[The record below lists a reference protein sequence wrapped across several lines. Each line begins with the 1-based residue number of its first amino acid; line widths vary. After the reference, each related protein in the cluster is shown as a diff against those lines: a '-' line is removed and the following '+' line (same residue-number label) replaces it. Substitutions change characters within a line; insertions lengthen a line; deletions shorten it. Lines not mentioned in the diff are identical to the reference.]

1 MWGRGTWTGP
11 FTAAPAGGQARTVRA
26 LSQEGPDWGAVEAE
40 VGQRTAY
47 PAHTARQQC
56 TLASS
61 PEIQGTSLR
70 VEVPLISWRKWR
82 RREGGEGSRLGK
94 LGKWVKE
101 SNSKCGWL
109 LSSWQGPPKSSVSQ
123 DNGPRDP
130 TAAPH
135 PAPSSLTCAVAHTNH
150 SVGPLSPGMQH
161 SSDTAHRSPPGV
173 GSPGDS
179 HISTQPTLAPPP
191 TTTHHGPTC
200 FSLRR

>member
-1 MWGRGTWTGP
+1 M
-11 FTAAPAGGQARTVRA
+11 GQK
-26 LSQEGPDWGAVEAE
+26 
-40 VGQRTAY
+40 TAY

-82 RREGGEGSRLGK
+82 RRKGGEGSK
-94 LGKWVKE
+94 LGKTGQVGEGKY
-101 SNSKCGWL
+101 SKCGWL

-123 DNGPRDP
+123 DNGPREP

-135 PAPSSLTCAVAHTNH
+135 PTPSSLTCAVAHTNH

-179 HISTQPTLAPPP
+179 HISTQPTLAPPH